1 MKDFKAI
8 VSEIVT
14 LDESMNDT
22 DVIRLCRKSVKKR
35 LDLYPTEE
43 LLLEVA
49 HRLKNSIL
57 QAMEDDRIE
66 GIYGVR
72 P

>member
-1 MKDFKAI
+1 MKDFKAL

-14 LDESMNDT
+14 LDESLCEA
-22 DVIRLCRKSVKKR
+22 DVIRLCRKSVKNR
-35 LDLYPTEE
+35 LDLYPTES
-43 LLLEVA
+43 LLIEVA
-49 HRLKNSIL
+49 QRLKNSIL
-57 QAMEDDRIE
+57 QTMEDDRIE